1 MTPKKRLER
10 QEKWIKKAREIHGD
24 KYDYSQ
30 VEFINSLTEV
40 VIICKDHG
48 PFKQKPKYHSQGN
61 GCRKCGN
68 SGKHEDLSGQ
78 EFGLLKVLKLS
89 SDRAIPHLVYWD
101 CLCAC
106 GNEVSV
112 PAQYLKGGNTSSCGC
127 KVFSSGYPSDL
138 TGMTFAD
145 LIVGDKS
152 RSNKHGHKEWFC
164 TCACG
169 SKKWISR
176 NALIGGQASCGCIR
190 VQDIAGQKFGML
202 KPLRYEVRLN
212 RTKTKRSGFWLCDCD
227 CGKQEWIYAANIIK
241 GNASS
246 CGCRKIRAIK
256 EEPGATYGR
265 LTVIERDGSA
275 GRRTAWKCRCS
286 CGEVITVSSN
296 SLRRGNTQSC
306 GCLMMDVLREKAHD
320 LTGKRF
326 GRLVAIKR
334 DEEEELFYS
343 NGSRKWRWIL
353 RCDCGNEHK
362 ATPALLNAGHV
373 RSCGCLPTGSN
384 SYTQFI
390 NSSDVAEEDCC
401 IYFVMV
407 RDTYQKIGIAK
418 NIADRSKGDYTEINY
433 ERWMTRAEARGVE
446 LVALQWTEEHWPES
460 LTEEWWAW
468 PGYTEL
474 RNGLDED
481 TVKQML
487 DLLCDEVE
495 EMGWEDFWAKYGLKA

>member
-190 VQDIAGQKFGML
+190 VQDIAGQKFGTL

-212 RTKTKRSGFWLCDCD
+212 RTKTKRSGFFV
-227 CGKQEWIYAANIIK
+227 IV
-241 GNASS
+241 
-246 CGCRKIRAIK
+246 
-256 EEPGATYGR
+256 
-265 LTVIERDGSA
+265 TVESKSGFMP
-275 GRRTAWKCRCS
+275 
-286 CGEVITVSSN
+286 
-296 SLRRGNTQSC
+296 Q
-306 GCLMMDVLREKAHD
+306 
-320 LTGKRF
+320 
-326 GRLVAIKR
+326 
-334 DEEEELFYS
+334 
-343 NGSRKWRWIL
+343 IL
-353 RCDCGNEHK
+353 
-362 ATPALLNAGHV
+362 
-373 RSCGCLPTGSN
+373 
-384 SYTQFI
+384 
-390 NSSDVAEEDCC
+390 
-401 IYFVMV
+401 
-407 RDTYQKIGIAK
+407 
-418 NIADRSKGDYTEINY
+418 
-433 ERWMTRAEARGVE
+433 
-446 LVALQWTEEHWPES
+446 
-460 LTEEWWAW
+460 
-468 PGYTEL
+468 
-474 RNGLDED
+474 
-481 TVKQML
+481 
-487 DLLCDEVE
+487 
-495 EMGWEDFWAKYGLKA
+495 LKAMQARVAAARSELLKRSLGLLMAG